1 MSVSNAHAVSK
12 LVAVE
17 RVDDQVRDWVSTEIW
32 GEQYFYWF
40 ATSSK
45 KSDFFENLQT
55 HFRNSK
61 EFSSNGFSKIYKKN
75 WWKLSVSC
83 AA

>member
-17 RVDDQVRDWVSTEIW
+17 RVGDQVQDWVSTEIW

-45 KSDFFENLQT
+45 KSDFLKIFKPISETLRNFLQMV
-55 HFRNSK
+55 FPKS
-61 EFSSNGFSKIYKKN
+61 IKKTGGN
-75 WWKLSVSC
+75 YL
-83 AA
+83 